1 MAILVDVAELS
12 HRWAGCYASFFPISL
27 HAPEWSHRGHRRP
40 QPTFLRAADMN
51 WRVIRRSSG
60 KVATKLSIAVVA
72 LVVGSSAFALAQNR
86 TSPVQPSQVAV
97 PPQSSQLRLQPGA
110 PNTVPGTAP
119 GEEMLQS
126 PQLRLQP
133 GAPNTVPGTAP
144 GQEMQQ
150 NDSMTGQPSGFA
162 PGQPSG
168 LGFAPG
174 QEMQQQGAAPSQPS
188 APSGAPGATQ

>member
-60 KVATKLSIAVVA
+60 KMATKLSIAVVA

-86 TSPVQPSQVAV
+86 TSPVQPSQAPA

-119 GEEMLQS
+119 GQEMLQNG
-126 PQLRLQP
+126 L
-133 GAPNTVPGTAP
+133 
-144 GQEMQQ
+144 
-150 NDSMTGQPSGFA
+150 MTGQPGGLGLAPGQPNGLGFT

-174 QEMQQQGAAPSQPS
+174 QEMQQQGS
-188 APSGAPGATQ
+188 APDQPGASGFAPGASK